1 MISYTDSEVRTFHP
15 LCEKALTQAIAA
27 LGLSSIYE
35 AKHHVYT
42 GNIVRDDIPSCSN
55 MVDLNIVSKNLR
67 HLPISASFHPD
78 IVLHIPV
85 VHQWQVHLM
94 HSLIRV

>member
-35 AKHHVYT
+35 ATVA
-42 GNIVRDDIPSCSN
+42 PSNGS
-55 MVDLNIVSKNLR
+55 
-67 HLPISASFHPD
+67 
-78 IVLHIPV
+78 
-85 VHQWQVHLM
+85 
-94 HSLIRV
+94 SLIIS

>member
-42 GNIVRDDIPSCSN
+42 GSLEMDYVVINKTTGISSAIVCSIQYGSN
-55 MVDLNIVSKNLR
+55 RETILYYN
-67 HLPISASFHPD
+67 
-78 IVLHIPV
+78 
-85 VHQWQVHLM
+85 
-94 HSLIRV
+94 

>member
-42 GNIVRDDIPSCSN
+42 GSLEMDYVVINKTTGKYLCVIEVKELLQ
-55 MVDLNIVSKNLR
+55 MYKV
-67 HLPISASFHPD
+67 PD
-78 IVLHIPV
+78 INFKRNRMFNPI
-85 VHQWQVHLM
+85 WQ
-94 HSLIRV
+94 

>member
-42 GNIVRDDIPSCSN
+42 GSLEMDYVVINKTTGKYFSQSVFFH
-55 MVDLNIVSKNLR
+55 
-67 HLPISASFHPD
+67 HLFMKFIIF
-78 IVLHIPV
+78 L
-85 VHQWQVHLM
+85 
-94 HSLIRV
+94 